1 MSVARSRL
9 DLRFLAGAFL
19 AVALT
24 FVAASAVTQHA
35 MRRIDAASDEIAF
48 DSAPSIQRLAAVR
61 TGVRHTEFLL
71 GRALGS
77 GESRDRVAV
86 DPALAQLH
94 AEANAYLTLPTFPGE
109 KELWREL
116 NNAITTFDGAVQR
129 TLAHLDA
136 GAATTARAGIGA
148 VATAADRVSE
158 ACARA
163 IEFNAQ
169 NGRDL
174 ALSIKE
180 VRRNATYVG
189 YALNVSCVVF
199 ALCAALLVG
208 RQVRRYGTLVEEH
221 AALEESRASELE
233 SFAGRAA
240 HDIMNPISATQMA
253 LALALKRDVQDAR
266 VRELV
271 DRALRNLLR
280 VRTIIDGLLQF
291 ARAGARPGPGVDAD
305 VATVIDDVAAG
316 IRPAADAAGI
326 ELRVE
331 GVSPCRVRCS
341 VGVLTSVISNLVQN
355 AVKHMDE
362 HRPTRRIA
370 LRAEDRGDVVHF
382 EVEDTGP
389 GIAPELLSDIFLPYV
404 RGPNRGTEGIGLGLA
419 TVKRLC
425 EAHGGTAG
433 VRSSVGQ
440 GSVFWFELPR
450 SSEAASPS
458 GTATSDGAGTA
469 STRRGRSEG

>member
-9 DLRFLAGAFL
+9 DLRFLAGSFA

-24 FVAASAVTQHA
+24 FVAANAVTQHA
-35 MRRIDAASDEIAF
+35 MTRIDAASDEIAF

-61 TGVRHTEFLL
+61 TGARHTEFLL
-71 GRALGS
+71 GRALNSADPG
-77 GESRDRVAV
+77 DRAAV
-86 DPALAQLH
+86 EPALAQLH
-94 AEANAYLTLPTFPGE
+94 ADANAYLTLPTFPGE
-109 KELWREL
+109 KDLWREL
-116 NNAITTFDGAVQR
+116 NSSITAFDGAIQR
-129 TLAHLDA
+129 ALAHLDA
-136 GAATTARAGIGA
+136 GAVQAARAGVGS
-148 VATAADRVSE
+148 VVSAANRISDAS
-158 ACARA
+158 ARA

-169 NGRDL
+169 NGREL
-174 ALSIKE
+174 ALSIKK
-180 VRRNATYVG
+180 VRRDATFVG
-189 YALNVSCVVF
+189 YALNISCVVF
-199 ALCAALLVG
+199 ALFAALLVG

-221 AALEESRASELE
+221 AALDEARATELE

-271 DRALRNLLR
+271 ERALRNLLR
-280 VRTIIDGLLQF
+280 VRSIIDGLLQF
-291 ARAGARPGPGVDAD
+291 ARAGARPGPGVAAS
-305 VATVIDDVAAG
+305 VASVIDDVTTG

-331 GVSPCRVRCS
+331 GASPSCVRCS
-341 VGVLTSVISNLVQN
+341 VGVLTSVISNLMQN

-362 HRPTRRIA
+362 HRVTRRIT
-370 LRAEDRGDVVHF
+370 LRVEDRSDVVHF

-419 TVKRLC
+419 TVRRLC
-425 EAHGGTAG
+425 EAHGGTVG

-450 SSEAASPS
+450 SSDAASPS
-458 GTATSDGAGTA
+458 GTATADGAAPGVRAT
-469 STRRGRSEG
+469 GP